1 MTTTDLVRGSR
12 TENLAE
18 IAIAIAD
25 TDGSAVVARGGNESD
40 GEIAVMIVVGIGI
53 AVIAE
58 TTMIGLVVGIK
69 IGIGIL
75 EIVSL
80 VAIGIGLGPGITIVP
95 TEDDLV
101 RARETVLI
109 AKMMDILNIDEQIA
123 VTPPPSDE
131 LMLSDA
137 ETECTNDIT
146 TTMLT
151 QFNSFDTNFIKT
163 ALGAWDLKFTQI
175 YVNTNQT

>member
-40 GEIAVMIVVGIGI
+40 GEIAVMIVVVIVIVI

-58 TTMIGLVVGIK
+58 TAMIGLVVEIK

-75 EIVSL
+75 GIVSL
-80 VAIGIGLGPGITIVP
+80 VAIGIGLGPGITTVP

-101 RARETVLI
+101 RARETDLI
-109 AKMMDILNIDEQIA
+109 AKMMIILNIDEQTA
-123 VTPPPSDE
+123 ATPPPSDE
-131 LMLSDA
+131 SMLSDA

-151 QFNSFDTNFIKT
+151 KFNSFDTNFIKRRSG
-163 ALGAWDLKFTQI
+163 LGNQNSPKFMS
-175 YVNTNQT
+175 